1 MIDTLKNLITLG
13 LLFPLVILIGG
24 YFSYRLK
31 FLQITQIKKAISL
44 VTTKERKGGI
54 SSFGALA
61 AILGG
66 NLGTGNISGV
76 AVAIV
81 TGGPGAL
88 LWMWVMAIL
97 ASITKYV
104 GCFLGVNYQ
113 KKNAAGEWVG
123 GPMYYLRDG
132 LRAPR
137 LAKLFCFF
145 TITSA
150 ITVGNLVQVHA
161 LSLPVADLKINPL
174 FFSIPMA
181 FLVGGVIFGGL
192 KRFSHAVSAIVPIMA
207 VAYVGACLIIL
218 TIFHKNIGPSV
229 SLIFSTAFGAKP
241 IAGGALGFGI
251 MAAIKS
257 GFNRGLFATDSG
269 LGLAPILHSAVYDP
283 SPNHDNR
290 HTQGL
295 ISILSPMVV
304 MIVCTV
310 TGLVLMTT
318 GVHELALSSTS
329 MCMEAFRKGFGSS
342 FAGHIVS
349 ITLFFFAFTTILTWC
364 FCAVRAT
371 DFWLGP
377 KAARAFQWLFVL
389 LIPFGA
395 LMEENALW
403 DLADISINF
412 MFVINMAG
420 IVGLSKL
427 VFDGQK
433 QG

>member
-1 MIDTLKNLITLG
+1 MIDTAKDLITLG

-24 YFSYRLK
+24 YFSFRLK
-31 FLQITQIKKAISL
+31 FLQILQIKKAISL

-54 SSFGALA
+54 SSFGAMA

-76 AVAIV
+76 AIAIV

-113 KKNAAGEWVG
+113 RKNASGEWVG

-132 LRAPR
+132 LRASR
-137 LAKLFCFF
+137 LAKLYCFF
-145 TITSA
+145 TLTSA
-150 ITVGNLVQVHA
+150 LTVGNLVQVHA
-161 LSLPVADLKINPL
+161 LSLPVSDLDINPL

-192 KRFSHAVSAIVPIMA
+192 KRFSHAVSAVVPIMA
-207 VAYVGACLIIL
+207 VAYVGTCLIIL
-218 TIFHKNIGPSV
+218 AIFHKNIGPSV
-229 SLIFSTAFGAKP
+229 ALIFSSAFGAKP
-241 IAGGALGFGI
+241 AAGGMLGFGI
-251 MAAIKS
+251 LTAIRS

-269 LGLAPILHSAVYDP
+269 IGLAPILHSAVYDP
-283 SPNHDNR
+283 SPHHDNR

-295 ISILSPMVV
+295 ISILSPLVV

-318 GVHELALSSTS
+318 GADRLALSSTS
-329 MCMEAFRKGFGSS
+329 MCMEAFRIGFDSV

-349 ITLFFFAFTTILTWC
+349 VTLFFFAFTTILTWC
-364 FCAVRAT
+364 FCAVRAAE
-371 DFWLGP
+371 FWLGP
-377 KAARAFQWLFVL
+377 KLARSYQWLFVL

-395 LMEENALW
+395 LMKENTLW
-403 DLADISINF
+403 DLADLSMNF
-412 MFVINMAG
+412 MFVINMVG
-420 IVGLSKL
+420 IVGLSKI
-427 VFDGQK
+427 VFDSQNK
-433 QG
+433 